1 MSERPDL
8 GPVLKWA
15 GSKRWLVAQLVQYYD
30 RRKRLVDPFVGA
42 MSVPFFLRPD
52 QALLSDV
59 NPHVMNLYRW
69 MQHGLEWD
77 ANYGVGFVYDRD
89 TYYENRSK
97 FNALCSQR
105 QYWTAEGA
113 LLFYYLNRT
122 CFNGLCRFN
131 RDGYFNVPF
140 GKYKQVKF
148 RYDFS
153 EYKAAMAGWDLYC
166 GDFEAL
172 PIQPEDWIYSD
183 PPYDVEFTQFA
194 PKDFVWAD
202 QERLAKWLARHPGP
216 VVASNSYTQRIVD
229 LYKGLGF
236 DVQVGEAPRSISCT
250 GDRTPALEILAFK
263 NY

>member
-15 GSKRWLVAQLVQYYD
+15 GGKKWLVAQLVQYYD
-30 RRKRLVDPFVGA
+30 RQRRLVDPFLGA
-42 MSVPFFLRPD
+42 MTVPLFLRPD
-52 QALLSDV
+52 RALISDV

-69 MQHGLEWD
+69 MQNGLEWKED
-77 ANYGVGFVYDRD
+77 YGIDFVYDRS

-105 QYWTAEGA
+105 QYWTIEGA

-140 GKYKQVKF
+140 GKYKNVGF
-148 RYDFS
+148 TYDFTK
-153 EYKAAMAGWDLYC
+153 YRKAMEGWELYS

-172 PIQPEDWIYSD
+172 PVLPDDFIYSD

-194 PKDFVWAD
+194 PRDFVWED
-202 QERLAKWLARHPGP
+202 QERLAKWLSKHPGP
-216 VVASNSYTQRIVD
+216 VIASNSYTSRIVD
-229 LYKGLGF
+229 LYKGYGF
-236 DVQVGEAPRSISCT
+236 TVYVGDAPRSISCN
-250 GDRTPALEILAFK
+250 GDRTPAPEILAFR